1 MFIVLASAL
10 EVLTTFSCSP
20 YIQSMNYVFIRKSRW
35 PRREIDLPE
44 LFTPRTEELLAV
56 IKAAGPLD
64 VLCLQEFST
73 DPRVVDMF
81 NDALGS
87 K

>member
-1 MFIVLASAL
+1 M
-10 EVLTTFSCSP
+10 
-20 YIQSMNYVFIRKSRW
+20 
-35 PRREIDLPE
+35 PE
-44 LFTPRTEELLAV
+44 LFTQRTEELLTL

-73 DPRVVDMF
+73 DERIVSMF

>member
-1 MFIVLASAL
+1 MWS
-10 EVLTTFSCSP
+10 
-20 YIQSMNYVFIRKSRW
+20 RK
-35 PRREIDLPE
+35 EIELPE
-44 LFTPRTEELLAV
+44 LFTPRTMELLAV

-73 DPRVVDMF
+73 DKRIVSMF

>member
-1 MFIVLASAL
+1 MLVYDINVSNK
-10 EVLTTFSCSP
+10 EVIENLFTQC
-20 YIQSMNYVFIRKSRW
+20 RKTRW
-35 PRREIDLPE
+35 LRREIELPE
-44 LFTPRTEELLAV
+44 LFTQRTEELLTL
-56 IKAAGPLD
+56 IRAAGPLD

-73 DPRVVDMF
+73 DKRIVAMF